1 MKNRSLRLATFLLMI
16 SGAQAVAQAPPAHPP
31 PLAPAQPAPN
41 ELGKFYVVQDLK
53 TKECKVVNT
62 MPLNSTTVTVV
73 GPAFFETRRA
83 AEDGIK
89 NIVVCT
95 MK

>member
-1 MKNRSLRLATFLLMI
+1 LNYRSLRLATFLLLI
-16 SGAQAVAQAPPAHPP
+16 AGSPAFAQETPARPPTS
-31 PLAPAQPAPN
+31 APAQPAPSDL
-41 ELGKFYVVQDLK
+41 EKYYVVQDLK

-73 GPAFFETRRA
+73 GPAFFETRKA

-89 NIVVCT
+89 NIIVCT

>member
-1 MKNRSLRLATFLLMI
+1 MRGLAVVVACLL
-16 SGAQAVAQAPPAHPP
+16 STPAF
-31 PLAPAQPAPN
+31 
-41 ELGKFYVVQDLK
+41 GKYYVVHDLK

-73 GPAFFETRRA
+73 GPAFFETRKA

-89 NIVVCT
+89 NIIICA

>member
-1 MKNRSLRLATFLLMI
+1 MNYRIFRLATFLLMI
-16 SGAQAVAQAPPAHPP
+16 SGNPAVAQAPPARPP
-31 PLAPAQPAPN
+31 TPAPAQPAPAD
-41 ELGKFYVVQDLK
+41 LGKYYVVQDLK

-73 GPAFFETRRA
+73 GPAFFETRKA
-83 AEDGIK
+83 AEDGIR
-89 NIVVCT
+89 NIIVCT